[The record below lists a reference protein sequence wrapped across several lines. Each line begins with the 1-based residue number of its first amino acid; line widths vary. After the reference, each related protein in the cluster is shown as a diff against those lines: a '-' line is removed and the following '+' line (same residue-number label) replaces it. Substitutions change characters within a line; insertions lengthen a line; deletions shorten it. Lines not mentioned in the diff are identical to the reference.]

1 MEVHTMTVSEFRK
14 AFGQTLD
21 TVCQGKK
28 VTVTNHSKPWVM
40 LAPPSADGPIE
51 RRVSAFDLRN
61 NIKKHLDIVH
71 HFGQE
76 CLVLR
81 KGRVVAAI
89 TTCCER

>member
-1 MEVHTMTVSEFRK
+1 MEVHIMTVSEFRK
-14 AFGQTLD
+14 AFGHTLD
-21 TVCQGKK
+21 SVCKGKK

-40 LAPPSADGPIE
+40 LTPPAVDGSIE
-51 RRVSAFDLRN
+51 RVVSAFDLRN

-76 CLVLR
+76 YLVLR
-81 KGRVVAAI
+81 KGRIVAAI